1 MLHLCPVVAGDAWR
15 NGGVR
20 HQLIDARCFEDVRGV
35 LLQCLMVAHCAVV
48 YLARCAQVRIRHPV
62 NDVFTKLPV
71 HAAAPFH
78 VAQVPDKV
86 FKVQARGRMVAVT
99 MALAILTD
107 DGWSDVMLVPR
118 FKARVL
124 HKLVLERRNQA
135 LKGISHDE
143 ELKVSAQSVGT
154 QMFGRSVS

>member
-1 MLHLCPVVAGDAWR
+1 
-15 NGGVR
+15 
-20 HQLIDARCFEDVRGV
+20 
-35 LLQCLMVAHCAVV
+35 
-48 YLARCAQVRIRHPV
+48 
-62 NDVFTKLPV
+62 
-71 HAAAPFH
+71 
-78 VAQVPDKV
+78 
-86 FKVQARGRMVAVT
+86 MVAVT